1 MIVFDHLLSSP
12 PLWTI
17 MAKLGTII
25 FRIPWTNESW
35 QRVYRKT
42 MGFSDLEKEESDSGG
57 LHLVADNRNP
67 EILPDGEKQFVNFI
81 FFRVNPDWRKL
92 NSETKRVFK
101 SEFQKVFNE
110 FREDLLLY
118 SYSLV
123 GFDSKADLMF
133 WRVGKSLDLIQEMT
147 AKLYR
152 TNLGSFLETVDNYLS
167 VTGKTMFVSAEAQ
180 VQDGDRLRIAVGEKK
195 YHFLYP
201 CAKNHDWYAKSETE
215 REDLINENFMVGQK
229 FENIKIHMTHAF
241 GFSEQEY
248 LISFETDEPKDF
260 LALAEE
266 LRQTPASKFTLR
278 GMPIYTC
285 RLRALPECLD
295 SLG

>member
-1 MIVFDHLLSSP
+1 MELV
-12 PLWTI
+12 
-17 MAKLGTII
+17 
-25 FRIPWTNESW
+25 
-35 QRVYRKT
+35 
-42 MGFSDLEKEESDSGG
+42 DLDKEDSENSG
-57 LHLVADNRNP
+57 LRLVADNKEP
-67 EILPDGEKQFVNFI
+67 ESFPVIEKQFVNFM
-81 FFRVNPDWRKL
+81 FLRVSPDWRKL
-92 NSETKRVFK
+92 NKETKKVFK
-101 SEFQKVFNE
+101 SEFQKIFNSFE
-110 FREDLLLY
+110 QELLLFN
-118 SYSLV
+118 YSLI

-133 WRVGKSLDLIQEMT
+133 WRIGNSLDLIQDMT

-152 TNLGSFLETVDNYLS
+152 TNLGSYFETVDNYLS
-167 VTGKTMFVSAEAQ
+167 VTQKMMFVPPDVSENTE
-180 VQDGDRLRIAVGEKK
+180 DRFHVKAGEKK

-201 CAKNHDWYAKSETE
+201 CEKNSDWYEMSNEE
-215 REDLINENFMVGQK
+215 REKMIKENFMVGKK
-229 FENIKIHMTHAF
+229 FQNIKIHMTHAF

-285 RLRALPECLD
+285 RLRSLSECLD

>member
-1 MIVFDHLLSSP
+1 MELV
-12 PLWTI
+12 
-17 MAKLGTII
+17 
-25 FRIPWTNESW
+25 
-35 QRVYRKT
+35 
-42 MGFSDLEKEESDSGG
+42 DLEKEDAEKGG
-57 LHLVADNRNP
+57 LRLVSEKNEP
-67 EILPDGEKQFVNFI
+67 HEFPLIEKQFVNFM
-81 FFRVNPDWRKL
+81 FFRVNPEWRKL
-92 NSETKRVFK
+92 NRETKKVFK
-101 SEFQKVFNE
+101 SEFQKTFSE
-110 FREDLLLY
+110 FSEELLLF

-133 WRVGKSLDLIQEMT
+133 WRVGTSLDLIQDMT

-152 TNLGSFLETVDNYLS
+152 TNLGSYLETVDNYLS
-167 VTGKTMFVSAEAQ
+167 VTRKMMFVPPDAESETIE
-180 VQDGDRLRIAVGEKK
+180 DRFYIVAGEKK

-201 CAKNHDWYAKSETE
+201 CSKHSDWYEKPEEE
-215 REDLINENFMVGQK
+215 RENLIKENFMVGKK
-229 FENIKIHMTHAF
+229 FSNIKIHMTHAF

-266 LRQTPASKFTLR
+266 LRQTPASKFTMR

-285 RLRALPECLD
+285 RLRSLKECLD